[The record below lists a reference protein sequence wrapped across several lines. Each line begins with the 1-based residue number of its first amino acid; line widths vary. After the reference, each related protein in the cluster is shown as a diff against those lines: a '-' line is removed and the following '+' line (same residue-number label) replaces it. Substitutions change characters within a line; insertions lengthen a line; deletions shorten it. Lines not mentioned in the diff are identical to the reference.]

1 MGVDFLGFV
10 LFISIFSLK
19 AFKSSAAL
27 ADSFLS
33 AFDSFLSSFVIFV
46 DIIEDEDE
54 EEEVDLVSFLD
65 PELRSPT
72 HRLSPD
78 PTVGVG
84 GGVDSA
90 PDVDPGR
97 PMENP
102 NSVASLT
109 L

>member
-1 MGVDFLGFV
+1 MLGVDFRGFV
-10 LFISIFSLK
+10 LFISIFSRK

-46 DIIEDEDE
+46 DIIEDE

-84 GGVDSA
+84 GGVDIA
-90 PDVDPGR
+90 DEYTDPEMPTG
-97 PMENP
+97 NP
-102 NSVASLT
+102 NSVASFAL
-109 L
+109 